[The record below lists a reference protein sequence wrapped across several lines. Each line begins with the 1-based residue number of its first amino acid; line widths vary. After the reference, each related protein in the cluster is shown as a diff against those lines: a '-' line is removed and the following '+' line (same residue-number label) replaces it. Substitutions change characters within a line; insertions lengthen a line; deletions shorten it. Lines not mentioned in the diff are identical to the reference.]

1 MEPPGILESSFSYR
15 KLLSQAGLF
24 GHNSVTLGC
33 LMKYK
38 FEAYF
43 LKLCEGD
50 HLSCSS
56 WYLLLSLFSVP
67 FCDLSSLHCFLLHQT
82 RLDMVVPLINVDSFI
97 LGLYK

>member
-1 MEPPGILESSFSYR
+1 MEPPEILESSFSNR

-24 GHNSVTLGC
+24 GHNPVTLGC

-43 LKLCEGD
+43 LKLCEGR
-50 HLSCSS
+50 SS
-56 WYLLLSLFSVP
+56 FLFSVP

-82 RLDMVVPLINVDSFI
+82 RLDLVVPLINVDLFI